1 MMTGEFNV
9 ILDEKFRL
17 TLPVQ
22 LRKDLNAL
30 SVYLMKG
37 RNKCIWIFTVAKWE
51 EKFGNAIAENTD
63 LFSSM
68 DLRNIRKY
76 IGSSQLV
83 EFDKAGRLLIPET
96 LRKYAGITKDC
107 VVSGLREF
115 CEIWD
120 SKLHDEY
127 IDEDDE
133 DNKKEFDAA
142 SEEMS
147 QIIKRRKGI
156 I

>member
-1 MMTGEFNV
+1 MMTGEFK
-9 ILDEKFRL
+9 ITLDEKFRL
-17 TLPVQ
+17 MLPVQ
-22 LRKDLNAL
+22 FRKELNEP
-30 SVYLMKG
+30 SIYLMKG
-37 RNKCIWIFTVAKWE
+37 RNKCLWIFSIAKWE

-63 LFSSM
+63 LFSAM

-83 EFDKAGRLLIPET
+83 EFDKAGRILIPET
-96 LRKYAGITKDC
+96 LRSYADITRDC
-107 VVSGLREF
+107 VVSGLSEF

-142 SEEMS
+142 SEEIS
-147 QIIKRRKGI
+147 QIIKRKKGI